1 MSEKKWLKSLS
12 MRRRPRAP
20 QLSSL
25 QATDWM
31 SGTSCMV
38 WCFPVVMMLLWRLLS
53 ISDTSFYA
61 TENMSKNSKKRK
73 VDVSPTHSKTPI
85 GPWTLPRAWCLP
97 FSSREGTYLFH
108 VTVNSKITLRSVH
121 SSKKWTEW
129 RWICSWKVL
138 FMTPLMGW
146 WTCVIG
152 QRLLI

>member
-12 MRRRPRAP
+12 TRRRPRAP

-38 WCFPVVMMLLWRLLS
+38 WCFPVVMMLLSRLLS
-53 ISDTSFYA
+53 ISDTSSYA
-61 TENMSKNSKKRK
+61 TENMSRNNKMRK
-73 VDVSPTHSKTPI
+73 VDVSHTHNKTPI

>member
-38 WCFPVVMMLLWRLLS
+38 WCFPVVMMLLSRLLS
-53 ISDTSFYA
+53 ISDTSSYA
-61 TENMSKNSKKRK
+61 TENMSRNNKMRK
-73 VDVSPTHSKTPI
+73 VDVSHTHNKTPI

>member
-38 WCFPVVMMLLWRLLS
+38 WCFPVVMMLLSRLLS
-53 ISDTSFYA
+53 ISDTSSYA
-61 TENMSKNSKKRK
+61 TENMSRNNKMRK
-73 VDVSPTHSKTPI
+73 VDVSHTHNKTPI

-108 VTVNSKITLRSVH
+108 VTVNSKITLRSLH
-121 SSKKWTEW
+121 SSKKWIGWQWTY
-129 RWICSWKVL
+129 SWKVH

>member
-12 MRRRPRAP
+12 TRRRPRAP

-38 WCFPVVMMLLWRLLS
+38 WCFPVVMMLLSRLLS
-53 ISDTSFYA
+53 ISDTSSYA
-61 TENMSKNSKKRK
+61 TENMSRNNKMRK
-73 VDVSPTHSKTPI
+73 VDVSHTHNKTPI

-121 SSKKWTEW
+121 SSKKWIGWQWTY
-129 RWICSWKVL
+129 SWKVL